1 MGDVLIFSRMGV
13 CCPLLFL
20 LLSACDLLHCCI
32 LAWWDLFLLSCF
44 CSFYHLD
51 CMYV

>member
-13 CCPLLFL
+13 CCPLLLFL

-32 LAWWDLFLLSCF
+32 LAWWDLFLLIIMF
-44 CSFYHLD
+44 L
-51 CMYV
+51 